1 MSDSALIIRNDA
13 TRTIAFP
20 RAAWDMKE
28 TALGVA
34 ALIGRVSTPDENETA
49 VAAQVE
55 LKRFIDTC
63 EKARKLC
70 KEPVLDFGRTI
81 DAQVKQFVDDV
92 QKEFMRVT
100 KLVADF
106 QALMAAKQRAEE
118 QARREELD
126 KIERE
131 KQAELAKAQTHEQ
144 LEAVQE
150 RYNEAARAVPAVKAV
165 RAEGQK
171 VSEEWEITVTDIHL
185 LYRHHPNC
193 VSMTPLLSEIKALVK
208 AGTIP
213 KGVHASKVVKS
224 TVRVPAERKAIEV

>member
-1 MSDSALIIRNDA
+1 MSDAMIVRSDA

-20 RAAWDMKE
+20 QAAVDMKE
-28 TALGVA
+28 SALATA
-34 ALIGRVSTPDENETA
+34 ALIGRVSTPDENATA
-49 VAAQVE
+49 VEAQVE

-70 KEPVLDFGRTI
+70 KEPVLDFSRAI
-81 DAQVKQFVDDV
+81 DSGVKQFVDEV

-131 KQAELAKAQTHEQ
+131 KQAELAKAKSHEQ
-144 LEAVQE
+144 LEAVQA
-150 RYNEAARAVPAVKAV
+150 RYNEAARAVPAVKQV

-171 VSEEWEITVTDIHL
+171 VSEEWEVNVTDIHL

-193 VSMTPLLSEIKALVK
+193 VSMTPLYSEIKALVK

-213 KGVHASKVVKS
+213 KGVHAEKVVKS
-224 TVRVPAERKAIEV
+224 TVRVPAERRAIEV